1 MPFFIKDKSGKYRD
15 ADGQWKDTLSFG
27 TRLSESLAHYPTA
40 IAAQTA
46 LNQFSR
52 MSLADTGA
60 RVVEE

>member
-15 ADGQWKDTLSFG
+15 SDGQWKTTVDSDYFV
-27 TRLSESLAHYPTA
+27 YPTA

-52 MSLADTGA
+52 MSLAATGA